1 MVSPYDKTT
10 SRRAPLVRV
19 EAAKALIVEGS
30 IAGSGLFVR
39 RRERFS
45 GFDRGKRIGG

>member
-19 EAAKALIVEGS
+19 EADKALIVEGS
-30 IAGSGLFVR
+30 MALRDPVYWFGRASVLP
-39 RRERFS
+39 
-45 GFDRGKRIGG
+45 D